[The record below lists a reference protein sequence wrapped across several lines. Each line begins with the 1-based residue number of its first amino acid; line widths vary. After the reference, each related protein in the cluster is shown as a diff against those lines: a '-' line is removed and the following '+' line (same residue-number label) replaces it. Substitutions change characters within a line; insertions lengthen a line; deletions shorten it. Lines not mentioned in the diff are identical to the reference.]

1 MVNEL
6 FSSPAFHISL
16 VSGAY
21 LIARAIYN
29 KTKIALLHPI
39 VVSMCLII
47 AVLTTLKIPYSTF
60 AKATEFIDFL
70 LGPTVVALG
79 LLLYD
84 QIKYIKGNVVAMS
97 ISIFIGS
104 LTSILSVIILG
115 NIIGLE
121 DVIIRSLEPK
131 SVTTPIAIGLS
142 ENINGLMSLTAVA
155 VLINGVVGAVF
166 GPKLLQLIG
175 VKSPIAKGLAIGA
188 AAHGLGTA
196 KAMELGAIEG
206 AISGL
211 AIGLMGVATSL
222 TIPLVGWMM
231 RMI

>member
-1 MVNEL
+1 MVNDL
-6 FSSPAFHISL
+6 LASPAFHISL

-29 KTKIALLHPI
+29 RTKIALLHPI

-47 AVLTTLKIPYSTF
+47 AVLTALKIPYSTF
-60 AKATEFIDFL
+60 AKGTEFIDFL

-84 QIKYIKGNVVAMS
+84 QIKYIKGNVIAMTV
-97 ISIFIGS
+97 SIFIGS
-104 LTSILSVIILG
+104 LTSVLSVIILG
-115 NIIGLE
+115 NLIGLE
-121 DVIIRSLEPK
+121 EVIIRSLEPK

-142 ENINGLMSLTAVA
+142 ENINGLTSLTAVA

-166 GPKLLQLIG
+166 GPKLLQIIG
-175 VKSPIAKGLAIGA
+175 VKSPIAKGLAIGS

-222 TIPLVGWMM
+222 TIPLVGWVM